1 MWSWVLGSLIVVYL
15 ILVILQYREYRV
27 KVAEVKEFRSVLDKM
42 KDLHQLK
49 QDQMKTFKDEH
60 DHVIDVAWDN
70 VVQISEYRKQ
80 LEQKDM
86 AYQKLIHKKSNRRK
100 KKVRGKRRKA

>member
-15 ILVILQYREYRV
+15 ILVILQYREYKE
-27 KVAEVKEFRSVLDKM
+27 KVVEMKELRSAINKI
-42 KDLHQLK
+42 KELHQIK